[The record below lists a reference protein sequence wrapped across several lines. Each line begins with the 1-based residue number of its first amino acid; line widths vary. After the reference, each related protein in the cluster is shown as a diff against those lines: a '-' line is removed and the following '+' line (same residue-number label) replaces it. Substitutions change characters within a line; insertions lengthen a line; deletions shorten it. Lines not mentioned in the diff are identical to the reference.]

1 MRNNWRSGALFAAA
15 IIALTGLLSC
25 ETPPGSTEDGA
36 EVLAIT
42 NVTVIP
48 MDRERVLADH
58 TVLIRDGR
66 IDTVNASDGVSIPGG
81 ATVIDGRGKFL
92 LPSLVDTHVHVDDPG
107 DLAVFLAH
115 GIGAVRNLEG
125 LPYHV
130 FLRDEVHAG
139 RQRGPWF
146 FTCGPY
152 SNAPRIADPASA
164 AQEIAAQAQA
174 GYDCVKIHGDL
185 TVETLVAMGQAAQSA
200 GLPLIGHVP
209 RNLELLEALDTGAMQ
224 EISHAEEYLYTHFA
238 HRPREA
244 WPEAINEAVRATKA
258 SGVDV
263 TPTLV
268 TYRSIAAQV
277 SDLDSELAR
286 LPLQWVGPFS
296 RRKFRPGNNRYQRKF
311 ETADAV
317 WLEENLVLQK
327 QLVLALH
334 AAGVPLLTG
343 TDANSPTNV
352 PGFSLHEELALLVEI
367 GLGPWDALQ
376 AATTH
381 GWRRVSRRDD
391 VGQVVVGM
399 QAELLLLSADPLADI
414 RNSTKIA
421 GVVSRG
427 EWLPAPM
434 LWEIV
439 DEQSLRYERE
449 QPFIDLLWDNTIE
462 DGVAFYRKRKEE
474 DPAAF
479 VFRADAMA
487 CQAVRSIRDG
497 APEVAVQAVE
507 LALEEYPGDAFLE
520 RLLRE
525 LRAGSTSARGATRRM
540 VPEPG
545 VEPG

>member
-1 MRNNWRSGALFAAA
+1 
-15 IIALTGLLSC
+15 
-25 ETPPGSTEDGA
+25 
-36 EVLAIT
+36 
-42 NVTVIP
+42 

-66 IDTVNASDGVSIPGG
+66 IDTVAPSDDVSIPRG

-107 DLAVFLAH
+107 DLTVFLAH

-130 FLRDEVHAG
+130 FLRDQVDAG
-139 RQRGPWF
+139 TLRGPRF

-152 SNAPRIADPASA
+152 SNLPRIADPASA
-164 AQEIAAQAQA
+164 TREVVAQAQA
-174 GYDCVKIHGDL
+174 GYDCVKIHGEL
-185 TVETLVAMGQAAQSA
+185 TVETLVALGQAAQSA

-209 RNLELLEALDTGAMQ
+209 RNLELRNVLETGAMQ

-238 HRPREA
+238 HRPRET
-244 WPEAINEAVRATKA
+244 WPEAIDEAVRATKA
-258 SGVDV
+258 AGVDV

-277 SDLDSELAR
+277 RDLDAELTR
-286 LPLQWVGPFS
+286 LPLQLAGPFA

-311 ETADAV
+311 EIEDAV
-317 WLEENLVLQK
+317 WLEENLLLQR

-334 AAGVPLLTG
+334 EAGVPLLTG
-343 TDANSPTNV
+343 TDANSPANV
-352 PGFSLHEELALLVEI
+352 PGYSLHEELALLVEI
-367 GLGPWDALQ
+367 GLRPWDALQ
-376 AATTH
+376 AATSH
-381 GWRRVSRRDD
+381 GWQRVSRRDD
-391 VGQVVVGM
+391 VGQVAAGM
-399 QAELLLLSADPLADI
+399 QAELLLLDADPLADI

-421 GVVSRG
+421 GIVSRG

-439 DEQSLRYERE
+439 DGQSSLYERE

-462 DGVAFYRKRKEE
+462 DGIASYRRRKEE
-474 DPAAF
+474 DPEAF
-479 VFRADAMA
+479 VFRPEAMA
-487 CQAVRSIRDG
+487 CQAVHSLQDG
-497 APEVAVQAVE
+497 APDVAVQAVE
-507 LALEEYPGDAFLE
+507 LALEEYPGHVFLE

-525 LRAGSTSARGATRRM
+525 LHAD
-540 VPEPG
+540 
-545 VEPG
+545 